1 MAPGLFTWIIVP
13 VATTGTYMGRG
24 RRGRRGKERKGEEEN
39 KDIGLYHRAI
49 EGNINSVSVLTWIIR
64 ITSYII
70 LEY

>member
-1 MAPGLFTWIIVP
+1 
-13 VATTGTYMGRG
+13 MG
-24 RRGRRGKERKGEEEN
+24 RGRRGKERKERKEREGEEEN